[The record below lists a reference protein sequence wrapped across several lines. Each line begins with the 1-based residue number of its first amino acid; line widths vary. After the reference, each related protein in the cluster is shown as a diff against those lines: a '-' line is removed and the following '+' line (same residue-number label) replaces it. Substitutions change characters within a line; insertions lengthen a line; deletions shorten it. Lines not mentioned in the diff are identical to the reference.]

1 MEPDA
6 PSPQETVTGSQE
18 SKLTNTPICK
28 VDPIGIVPPS
38 EMNCLLPSGAV
49 YVFNA
54 TSADACAGTTTI
66 TDATRTIA
74 AVSSSMRERSRCN
87 ATFPGSL
94 ALSQAQWEAAVV
106 FRAWQQRSRSI
117 LALVPSIVRS
127 STLSAQPVQL
137 PRKPSYSSDLVEDVP
152 LGWVSIGK
160 TDLQV

>member
-1 MEPDA
+1 M
-6 PSPQETVTGSQE
+6 TGSQE

-87 ATFPGSL
+87 ATLPGSL
-94 ALSQAQWEAAVV
+94 ALSQAQWRAAVA

-117 LALVPSIVRS
+117 QALVPSTVHS
-127 STLSAQPVQL
+127 STLSAQPGRL
-137 PRKPSYSSDLVEDVP
+137 PRKPSYSSDPGEDVP
-152 LGWVSIGK
+152 PGPVSTGRK
-160 TDLQV
+160 DLQA

>member
-1 MEPDA
+1 MEPEA

-28 VDPIGIVPPS
+28 IDPTGIVPPS

-66 TDATRTIA
+66 TDATRTTA
-74 AVSSSMRERSRCN
+74 ALSSSMRERSRCN

-94 ALSQAQWEAAVV
+94 ALSQSQWRAAVV
-106 FRAWQQRSRSI
+106 SRAWQRYSRSI
-117 LALVPSIVRS
+117 LALVLSIVRS
-127 STLSAQPVQL
+127 SSLSAQKVRL
-137 PRKPSYSSDLVEDVP
+137 PRKPFCSSGLEEDVRA
-152 LGWVSIGK
+152 GSGSI
-160 TDLQV
+160 